1 MCGYGWSS
9 GGGGRRG
16 ARLWTLLWIAVP
28 EEGDRAG
35 GKQQGVVLN
44 QFGVS
49 GLSPKSPAPPGGS
62 TGICRAG
69 PRLRVYTYDV

>member
-28 EEGDRAG
+28 EEGDGAG

-44 QFGVS
+44 
-49 GLSPKSPAPPGGS
+49 
-62 TGICRAG
+62 
-69 PRLRVYTYDV
+69 